1 MHLIQTLLPLYDN
14 AGKQFP
20 KDLYIQV
27 RRELVERFG
36 GLTVYTRAP
45 LQGLWREDDRSDTVQ
60 DDLVIYEVMTEDLD
74 TTWWRRYRSM
84 LEKRFEQEAL
94 LIRSHPIAVL

>member
-1 MHLIQTLLPLYDN
+1 MNLIQALLPLYDN

-20 KDLYIQV
+20 KDLYNQV

-45 LQGLWREDDRSDTVQ
+45 LQGLWQEDRGGHTVR
-60 DDLVIYEVMTEDLD
+60 DDLVIYEVMTDNLD
-74 TTWWRRYRSM
+74 TAWWRRYRAT
-84 LEKRFEQEAL
+84 LEERFAQEAL
-94 LIRSHPIAVL
+94 LIRSHPITLL